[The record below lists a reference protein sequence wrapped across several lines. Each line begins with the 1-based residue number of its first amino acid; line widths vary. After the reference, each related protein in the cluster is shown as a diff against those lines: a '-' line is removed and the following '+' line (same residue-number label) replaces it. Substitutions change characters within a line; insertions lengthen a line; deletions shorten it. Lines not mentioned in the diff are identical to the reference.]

1 MIDKLEKLD
10 LKQIN
15 IYIFRLIILILV
27 ISFVPLLIY
36 LINFKDY
43 EISSTP
49 SDWSEFSTF
58 ISGTTGVLLSFFAV
72 LLALL
77 SLLITTIVAKS
88 IQTKDFEFN
97 QKQKELEIKIT
108 HSQNKPYPYLDLT
121 NYPTRTSITLQNM
134 GLGTLIVSNVIIR
147 YNSNEDY
154 KSFRRL
160 FTEKLANDNTEDL
173 KITMNT
179 APNHVLGPNTDKS
192 LLEITPS
199 TSENEN
205 AKKNQ
210 QIFRDLL
217 KDCEIL
223 MEYEDIFEN
232 KFEYRKELSFLK

>member
-15 IYIFRLIILILV
+15 NYILRLIALVLV
-27 ISFVPLLIY
+27 ISLVPLLIY

-43 EISSTP
+43 DVSTTP
-49 SDWSEFSTF
+49 SDWSKVSTF

-72 LLALL
+72 IFALI

-97 QKQKELEIKIT
+97 QKQKELELKIT

-121 NYPTRTSITLQNM
+121 NYPNKTSITLQNM
-134 GLGTLIVSNVIIR
+134 GLGTLVVSKTIIR
-147 YNSNEDY
+147 YNSNEDF

-160 FTEKLANDNTEDL
+160 FKEKLEIDNIRDL
-173 KITMNT
+173 KINMNT
-179 APNHVLGPNTDKS
+179 APNHVLGPNTEKS
-192 LLEITPS
+192 LLEITPI
-199 TSENEN
+199 TSENKN
-205 AKKNQ
+205 SKQNQ

-217 KDCEIL
+217 KDCEII
-223 MEYEDIFEN
+223 MKYEDIFEN
-232 KFEYRKELSFLK
+232 KFEYRKELSFLR